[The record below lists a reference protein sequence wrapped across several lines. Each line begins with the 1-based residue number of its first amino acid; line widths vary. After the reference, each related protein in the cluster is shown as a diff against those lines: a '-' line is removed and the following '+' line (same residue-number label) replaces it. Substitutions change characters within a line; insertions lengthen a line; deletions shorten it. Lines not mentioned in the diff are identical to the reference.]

1 MPDALACPGMMTLAT
16 GFPKGFTKHYSIHFW
31 ACWKILFFESEIW
44 VGFLVICSYL
54 KWKKKLTTSVVNKV
68 VMFHMVSPQ
77 MAPIFQQF
85 SLQIFFDRLS
95 TRLNGC
101 QWFGKLYNLNMW
113 CKHMYVSTSLNIW
126 DVCETH
132 FFHGKLNLF
141 GNVQHTSHQRP
152 IKQTLS
158 QILLY
163 SVLGNFWFVEFLSFF
178 LKEISLPNWSI
189 YLSICFFSKHQT
201 PEVSHRR
208 PCPNRCHP
216 WKNHPL
222 SWETPTLPIHRHE
235 GLVCRYPVL
244 FAPWWCFTTNCANPS
259 EDANHK
265 FRWMKQHKVT
275 KTNGKTN
282 GNKKT
287 GVFYKSTKKNTWD
300 VFCILLLLLLLLHH
314 HMPYSLWTSLSIYG
328 PLSIH

>member
-1 MPDALACPGMMTLAT
+1 M
-16 GFPKGFTKHYSIHFW
+16 
-31 ACWKILFFESEIW
+31 
-44 VGFLVICSYL
+44 
-54 KWKKKLTTSVVNKV
+54 VNKV

-216 WKNHPL
+216 WKNHPS

-235 GLVCRYPVL
+235 GLVCRYPAL

-259 EDANHK
+259 EHANHK
-265 FRWMKQHKVT
+265 FRWMKQHKD
-275 KTNGKTN
+275 KRKDKWQQKNRCFLQIN
-282 GNKKT
+282 
-287 GVFYKSTKKNTWD
+287 KKNTWD

-314 HMPYSLWTSLSIYG
+314 HLPYSLWTSLSIYG

>member
-1 MPDALACPGMMTLAT
+1 
-16 GFPKGFTKHYSIHFW
+16 
-31 ACWKILFFESEIW
+31 
-44 VGFLVICSYL
+44 
-54 KWKKKLTTSVVNKV
+54 
-68 VMFHMVSPQ
+68 
-77 MAPIFQQF
+77 
-85 SLQIFFDRLS
+85 
-95 TRLNGC
+95 
-101 QWFGKLYNLNMW
+101 
-113 CKHMYVSTSLNIW
+113 MYVSTSLNIW

-201 PEVSHRR
+201 PEVPPC
-208 PCPNRCHP
+208 PCPNRTNHP

-222 SWETPTLPIHRHE
+222 SWETPTLPFHRHE

-265 FRWMKQHKVT
+265 FRWMKQHKD
-275 KTNGKTN
+275 KRKDKWQQKNRCFLQI
-282 GNKKT
+282 NKKKHLRC
-287 GVFYKSTKKNTWD
+287 VLYLVVAAPVVASPSALQSMN
-300 VFCILLLLLLLLHH
+300 L
-314 HMPYSLWTSLSIYG
+314 PEYLWPS
-328 PLSIH
+328 